1 MNASY
6 AVRIIEKTSLFLLLA
21 IVCGLIIRLLYFP
34 YNIPIILDG
43 SLYFWYAI
51 DTSLLGHLPTGYDFP
66 NNGWP
71 SFLSI
76 FFSLLKSQNFL
87 DFMHLQRMLTVVIS
101 SLTAIPIYLLGTR
114 FFEKKYAIIGAFIFI
129 VDPRIVINSLLGVTD
144 TSFILLAVLSLFF
157 ILGKDTRY
165 SFIAFGLAALAALT
179 RYEGILLLVPLSV
192 SYFMR
197 FRKENKLILKY
208 FIAIGIFAIVLL
220 PITYERVQ
228 TMGKDGF
235 ISHISAATK
244 AHQYISEYPENDSD
258 YYKKT
263 TIQTIKIFFSYLGW
277 IMIPTFAF
285 FVPIGII
292 IFFRKKLQKIT
303 DPRIVTII
311 LFCIVMLFPALYAY
325 SRGYQE
331 TRYLYII
338 FPILCLLSIITLREF
353 IHKFT
358 NQKLIVIVICIGIIS
373 ASITYLDIRGPNTDH
388 ERESFEV
395 AQKISKISR
404 GINQFSEIEYIKSI
418 YILNQ
423 NFPTIKKSILESPKI
438 ITYSNEET
446 ILEFIKKNQNDGL
459 THIVS
464 DNLFGTN
471 SKIERSLND
480 VFLYEEKYPYLK
492 KIYDSDQDEYHYRVK
507 VFEIDYRMIS

>member
-1 MNASY
+1 MN
-6 AVRIIEKTSLFLLLA
+6 RLHELTTEKTMPFLLL
-21 IVCGLIIRLLYFP
+21 IILCGILIRLLYFP

-51 DTSLLGHLPTGYDFP
+51 DASLLGQLPTGYDFP

-76 FFSLLKSQNFL
+76 FFSFLKSQNFL
-87 DFMHLQRMLTVVIS
+87 DFMNLQRISTVVIS

-129 VDPRIVINSLLGVTD
+129 IDPRIIINSLLGVTD

-165 SFIAFGLAALAALT
+165 SFIAFGLAALGALT

-192 SYFMR
+192 SYFLR

-220 PITYERVQ
+220 PMTYERVQ

-244 AHQYISEYPENDSD
+244 AHQYISEYPESGSD
-258 YYKKT
+258 YYNKT
-263 TIQTIKIFFSYLGW
+263 AIQTIKIFFNYLGW

-285 FVPIGII
+285 LVPIGII

-311 LFCIVMLFPALYAY
+311 LFCIVMLLPASYAY

-331 TRYLYII
+331 TRYLYIV
-338 FPILCLLSIITLREF
+338 FPILCLLSTITVREL

-358 NQKLIVIVICIGIIS
+358 NQKLISIVICIGIIG
-373 ASITYLDIRGPNTDH
+373 ASSVYLDIKGPDTDH
-388 ERESFEV
+388 ERESFAI
-395 AQKISKISR
+395 AQKISKVSK
-404 GINQFSEIEYIKSI
+404 GINQFSEIEYIKST

-423 NFPTIKKSILESPKI
+423 NFPTIKKSVLESPKI
-438 ITYSNEET
+438 ITYSDEET
-446 ILEFIKKNQNDGL
+446 VLEFVKKNQNNEL
-459 THIVS
+459 THIIS
-464 DNLFGTN
+464 DGLFGTN

-480 VFLYEEKYPYLK
+480 VFLHEEKYPYLK
-492 KIYDSDQDEYHYRVK
+492 KVYDSSQDRYHYRVK
-507 VFEIDYRMIS
+507 VFEIDYKVLS